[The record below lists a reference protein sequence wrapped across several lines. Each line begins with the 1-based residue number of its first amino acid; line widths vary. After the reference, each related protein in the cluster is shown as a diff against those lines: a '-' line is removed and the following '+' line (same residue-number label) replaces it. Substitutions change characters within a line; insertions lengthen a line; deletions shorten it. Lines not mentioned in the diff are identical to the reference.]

1 MTYPSTGSD
10 FGEMH
15 NRAHPANKGK
25 TFPRYKLG
33 EDVLVEAYIFSHTNY
48 FVHGNSNVVNYT
60 PCLNPLLKHKYVY

>member
-1 MTYPSTGSD
+1 MPYPSTRSA

-33 EDVLVEAYIFSHTNY
+33 EDVLVEAYIFFPY
-48 FVHGNSNVVNYT
+48 K
-60 PCLNPLLKHKYVY
+60 LLCSRQQ